1 MSDDAEHG
9 AAEGT
14 EDYTYLTTKE
24 QEYLAEMGEVLAEHE
39 ARIERLEEKAEKPK
53 VPRDWIARNRTTA
66 SWDGLADWVDWLN
79 AAYSMP
85 DAKRVMDCWP
95 AHPGLVHV
103 LAGMRSAW
111 RAAVLADEQGKEEG
125 NAMASFH
132 DYHLFPFFQRL
143 DDPKLYRCGGG
154 HLEDPV
160 HRATDR
166 ALFPEGLVGEADEDE
181 AADASTASAVES
193 AGPEVDPLPTQE
205 GEGDLEDDSEWWRA
219 EG

>member
-1 MSDDAEHG
+1 
-9 AAEGT
+9 
-14 EDYTYLTTKE
+14 
-24 QEYLAEMGEVLAEHE
+24 
-39 ARIERLEEKAEKPK
+39 
-53 VPRDWIARNRTTA
+53 
-66 SWDGLADWVDWLN
+66 
-79 AAYSMP
+79 
-85 DAKRVMDCWP
+85 
-95 AHPGLVHV
+95 
-103 LAGMRSAW
+103 
-111 RAAVLADEQGKEEG
+111 
-125 NAMASFH
+125 MASFH